1 MPARPVDAPSSVHS
15 PLLLYSLEKRGA
27 RPGAQRSAARA
38 EMVACPMSC
47 GSRALKVAVKKQQS
61 SSKAA
66 VNSAAAAERI
76 ACTINC
82 RRRVLKRSIR
92 VAVKQQ

>member
-1 MPARPVDAPSSVHS
+1 
-15 PLLLYSLEKRGA
+15 
-27 RPGAQRSAARA
+27 
-38 EMVACPMSC
+38 MSC

-82 RRRVLKRSIR
+82 RRRVLKRSK
-92 VAVKQQ
+92 VAVMWQFSCSIRNVSQ